1 MNSANCSGRMRQKLF
16 ERRMNSQVNEMKTT
30 SNDLK
35 FNLSGVRNL
44 RRYFFDSACAVLGAE
59 NAKFLFKMYDLARF
73 DIFGRPRYNFGSVD
87 ITYRCNLNCKHCY
100 FKEYG
105 FDSELSDEEWL
116 NFFAELSKTDFPFY
130 QCSWIGGEPLMRKD
144 LVGRC
149 RKFFQSNVVATNGTI
164 PLPDWPD
171 VNFYVSVDGT
181 RDWYKDMRG
190 SAEHYDR
197 IKKNCDRPDL
207 KIIISMVITKD
218 NHECIEDLLDE
229 WRKTH
234 IKAVMFQFFTPIGP
248 DDSMWPGWELRDEI
262 LDRLLALKEKYG
274 SFIDIPSEVY
284 RMMKSDRCREIT
296 KNCGYRKYAF
306 CYDPTGKTKRPCMMG
321 PQADCTRCGCVLPF
335 HLALLD
341 SKSLLIRELFRSI
354 RLKLFRRRR
363 EQLLTTPAE

>member
-1 MNSANCSGRMRQKLF
+1 MRQKLF

-274 SFIDIPSEVY
+274 SFIDIPAEVY